1 MANFAGGAAGLAAA
15 QQVQEDAADLSLGEF
30 AGDRCL
36 SNAEVAIV
44 LAATEQKKIQ
54 SGKEL
59 STVFKKTLDYVNRFA
74 QIKDPV
80 RNRAAVE
87 TLRAELEAKM
97 FVGINVDGAEE
108 TRKLENFEIAA
119 LCNLVPSAWE
129 EATTLIPSLER
140 FLEDEVAEILAIVAK
155 AQMFL

>member
-1 MANFAGGAAGLAAA
+1 MLALLPILYLPT
-15 QQVQEDAADLSLGEF
+15 Q
-30 AGDRCL
+30 
-36 SNAEVAIV
+36 VAIV

-54 SGKEL
+54 AGKEL
-59 STVFKKTLDYVNRFA
+59 GPVFKKTLDYVTRFS

-87 TLRAELEAKM
+87 TLRGELEAKT
-97 FVGINVDGAEE
+97 FTALNVDGVEE
-108 TRKLENFEIAA
+108 TRRLEQFEVAA
-119 LCNLVPSAWE
+119 LCNLVPDAWE

-140 FLEDEVAEILAIVAK
+140 FLEEEVAEFLAIIAK